1 MTAPF
6 ARLIIKD
13 YKNYSD
19 SAVRRSYGILCSAAG
34 IILNLI
40 SFAMKI
46 IAGII
51 CGSVAMQADAFNN
64 LSDAASSIISLLGFK
79 LSGKK
84 ADADHPY
91 GHGRMEYIAGL
102 AVSFLILM
110 MAFELGKSSVSSI
123 LNPIPVD
130 GSVISLVVMLGS
142 IGIKFYMYLYNHFTA
157 KKINSPAMEAVAKDS
172 LSDMISA
179 VVVIASIILSRF
191 TTLPV
196 DGIGGII
203 VAFFILKTGIESAKD
218 TIDPLLGLPPEKEF
232 VEAVEKAV
240 MEHKPIVGIH
250 DLIVHD
256 YGPGRLFLSLHA
268 EVPGDENIFELH
280 EIVDEAEIAL
290 NTKFNCLC
298 TIHMDPIDVKN
309 ERLKELKQ
317 LARRI
322 AAEIDPEITI
332 HDVRMVPG
340 EKHTNL
346 IFDAVRP
353 HACKLSK
360 EDLKKELASRI
371 HEAENDVYCVIT
383 IDDPFVN

>member
-19 SAVRRSYGILCSAAG
+19 SVVRRNYGILCSAVG
-34 IILNLI
+34 IFLNLI

-51 CGSVAMQADAFNN
+51 SGSVAMQADAFNN

-84 ADADHPY
+84 PDADHPY

-110 MAFELGKSSVSSI
+110 MAFELGKSSLSSI
-123 LNPIPVD
+123 LKPVPVD
-130 GSVISLVVMLGS
+130 GNIVSLIVMLGS
-142 IGIKFYMYLYNHFTA
+142 IAIKFYMYLYNHFTA
-157 KKINSPAMEAVAKDS
+157 KKINSPSMEAVAKDS

-179 VVVIASIILSRF
+179 VVVIISIILSRF
-191 TTLPV
+191 TSLPV
-196 DGIGGII
+196 DGIGGVI
-203 VAFFILKTGIESAKD
+203 VACFILKTGIESAKE
-218 TIDPLLGLPPEKEF
+218 TMDPLLGLPPEKEF

-240 MEHKPIVGIH
+240 LEHKPIVGIH
-250 DLIVHD
+250 DMIVHD

-268 EVPGDENIFELH
+268 EVPGSENIFALH
-280 EIVDEAEIAL
+280 EIIDETEVDISIR
-290 NTKFNCLC
+290 FNCLC
-298 TIHMDPIDVKN
+298 TIHMDPIETEN

-322 AAEIDPEITI
+322 AVEIDDKITI
-332 HDVRMVPG
+332 HDIRMVPG
-340 EKHTNL
+340 ERHTNL

-353 HACKLSK
+353 HECKLSK
-360 EDLKKELASRI
+360 EDLQKELGSRI

>member
-203 VAFFILKTGIESAKD
+203 VAFFILKTEYRY
-218 TIDPLLGLPPEKEF
+218 LG
-232 VEAVEKAV
+232 
-240 MEHKPIVGIH
+240 
-250 DLIVHD
+250 
-256 YGPGRLFLSLHA
+256 
-268 EVPGDENIFELH
+268 
-280 EIVDEAEIAL
+280 
-290 NTKFNCLC
+290 
-298 TIHMDPIDVKN
+298 
-309 ERLKELKQ
+309 
-317 LARRI
+317 
-322 AAEIDPEITI
+322 
-332 HDVRMVPG
+332 
-340 EKHTNL
+340 
-346 IFDAVRP
+346 
-353 HACKLSK
+353 
-360 EDLKKELASRI
+360 
-371 HEAENDVYCVIT
+371 
-383 IDDPFVN
+383 